1 MSIGLLGQKIGMT
14 SVYDAKGRLCSVT
27 VIAVGDNVLLRRLT
41 AENEGYS
48 AVQIGFGEQKQ
59 SRLTKPL
66 IGEFKKAGVEPQRLV
81 REFRL
86 KRDLPE
92 GEIDLTV
99 TQFQPGDFVDVIGRS
114 KGKGFQ
120 GVMKKHNF
128 AGQGAA
134 HGSKTHRRIGAVG
147 NRSTPGRIWKNQGMP
162 GHLGDERVTVQ
173 NLQIMQVRENEK
185 VILISGAVPGAN
197 GSYVV
202 VRPAIKKPVAAKGNR
217 PRTGRLQIIAD
228 LAWRWSRFRSKTAR
242 LFEED
247 FKIGATSRFSKGAE
261 RTDQRRR
268 CFDNRQVRSA
278 GNENEVLS
286 HLTEKTN
293 RRTQGFTN
301 LRRI

>member
-92 GEIDLTV
+92 GEIDLSV

-128 AGQGAA
+128 AGQAPP

-162 GHLGDERVTVQ
+162 GHMGDRRVTVQ
-173 NLQIMQVRENEK
+173 NLQVMQVREAEK
-185 VILISGAVPGAN
+185 IILVSGAVPGAN
-197 GSYVV
+197 GSYVII
-202 VRPAIKKPVAAKGNR
+202 RPAIKNPAGRIKLHQEHSKQSQAAMKAPVAKK
-217 PRTGRLQIIAD
+217 P
-228 LAWRWSRFRSKTAR
+228 
-242 LFEED
+242 EP
-247 FKIGATSRFSKGAE
+247 ATEAE
-261 RTDQRRR
+261 AQKR
-268 CFDNRQVRSA
+268 
-278 GNENEVLS
+278 
-286 HLTEKTN
+286 
-293 RRTQGFTN
+293 
-301 LRRI
+301 